1 MTLTPTEEILN
12 RVLQLVGSDPPL
24 HDAIVRYLDAMT
36 DEKKAEAEYRRS
48 RIK

>member
-1 MTLTPTEEILN
+1 MTLTPIEEILN
-12 RVLQLVGSDPPL
+12 RVLQLVESDPAL